1 MAQAAATDKVT
12 DRGTE
17 KGAENRHRWEA
28 PPAAPAIGAE
38 ALREWRET
46 IERLRALALASG
58 MSLSDVSR
66 KSGVPV
72 PTLSSW
78 YSATYNGNY
87 ANITQRVQRW
97 IASHDEARQALQ
109 GLPAE
114 PGFVETPTS
123 RRLIEALIYA
133 QTFPEFSVV
142 TMGAGMG
149 KTCAARHYAA
159 TRPHAYLVTMRPST
173 AGRHAMLQELA
184 MSLGVSEANPARLD
198 RAIGTK
204 LLRNGRHTL
213 LILDEAQNLVD
224 DAVNQLR
231 YFNDEFGCGIAL
243 LGNEAVY
250 RRWGSLGG
258 SSDKDGLAQ
267 VQSRIGLRIL
277 QRQVVPG
284 DVEAILDAW
293 NVADADVR
301 RLAHAIARRP
311 GALRGLGKCLKLA
324 SMMAMGGGETMTAVH
339 LRQAWAGR
347 GGEELRA

>member
-1 MAQAAATDKVT
+1 MAQAATSDKT
-12 DRGTE
+12 SD
-17 KGAENRHRWEA
+17 NRHRWEA
-28 PPAAPAIGAE
+28 PEAEPPLAAE
-38 ALREWRET
+38 ALREWREAV
-46 IERLRALALASG
+46 ERTRAIAREGDL
-58 MSLSDVSR
+58 SLSDVAR

-72 PTLSSW
+72 PTLSAW
-78 YSATYNGNY
+78 YSASYNGSY
-87 ANITQRVQRW
+87 PNITRRVQRW
-97 IASHDEARQALQ
+97 IASHDEAREALM

-114 PGFVETPTS
+114 PGFVETPTA

-184 MSLGVSEANPARLD
+184 MALSVSEANPARLD
-198 RAIGTK
+198 RSIGAK
-204 LLRNGRHTL
+204 LQRNGRHTL
-213 LILDEAQNLVD
+213 LIIDEAQNLVD

-258 SSDKDGLAQ
+258 TSDKDGLAQ

-293 NVADADVR
+293 GIEDAETR
-301 RLAHAIARRP
+301 KLAHAIARRP
-311 GALRGLGKCLKLA
+311 GALRGLGKALKLA
-324 SMMAMGGGETMTAVH
+324 SMLALGGGEALGAGH
-339 LRQAWAGR
+339 LRQAWANR
-347 GGEELRA
+347 GGEELR